1 MRHMIS
7 GRKRET
13 ADPGPPL
20 SPEARKRFD
29 TEVLPHIDAAYNLA
43 RHLMRDA
50 QDAEDAVQESCLR
63 AIRHFAGFRGGDGR
77 AWLLAIVRN
86 ACFTEQRRRRAAGE
100 RVVFDEEQ
108 HTEADS
114 TPGPEAD
121 LDRVLAAGSL
131 DAALAQLPVE
141 FREALVLRELEDMSY
156 KEIAQIAGVPVGTVM
171 SRLAR
176 ARERLARIL
185 GAAREEGVRDGLP

>member
-1 MRHMIS
+1 M
-7 GRKRET
+7 T
-13 ADPGPPL
+13 ANPGPPL

-29 TEVLPHIDAAYNLA
+29 AEVLPHIDAAYNLA

-86 ACFTEQRRRRAAGE
+86 ACFTELRRRRAAGE

-108 HTEADS
+108 HTEADP

-121 LDRVLAAGSL
+121 LDRAIAAGSL
-131 DAALAQLPVE
+131 DAALAQLPIE
-141 FREALVLRELEDMSY
+141 FREALVLRELEDLSY
-156 KEIAQIAGVPVGTVM
+156 KEIAQVAGVPVGTVM

-176 ARERLARIL
+176 ARERLSRIL
-185 GAAREEGVRDGLP
+185 GAVREEGVRDGLS